1 MVSNGSRN
9 VAALDSSPS
18 KDEADADAP
27 EITSAAL
34 FDM

>member
-1 MVSNGSRN
+1 MVGNCLRN
-9 VAALDSSPS
+9 VAALDSSQS
-18 KDEADADAP
+18 EDEADADAP